1 MAMSRRV
8 GRRGSSDL
16 VLLWL
21 WCRLAVVAL
30 IRPLNW
36 EPPYAVSAALKR
48 TKKKERDRER
58 KREKK
63 IFFFVNIEGNGNLE
77 GEPKSNFNI
86 KIKIVSIPLVLLAG

>member
-48 TKKKERDRER
+48 PKKKERERER
-58 KREKK
+58 RKVERSSG
-63 IFFFVNIEGNGNLE
+63 FVNIEGHGNLE